1 MRGSRCYVFEIA
13 TRRGGPWSVVAA
25 GSGVFSRAPKATV
38 RSIAERWI
46 FEQAGQLRGGRLV
59 IVGKRNRPCRSF
71 EAFVRVR
78 VLDDRRGQ
86 LAAAYVGVEQGR
98 VPALQAG
105 DGRMF
110 DRSSDV
116 VSAMFVHP
124 AMVVAGRGRG

>member
-13 TRRGGPWSVVAA
+13 TRRGGPWSVVAD
-25 GSGVFSRAPKATV
+25 GSGVFSRTPKATV

-59 IVGKRNRPCRSF
+59 IVGKRNRSCRSF

-78 VLDDRRGQ
+78 VLDDRGGQ

-98 VPALQAG
+98 APALQAG
-105 DGRMF
+105 G
-110 DRSSDV
+110 DRTFGWASDIA
-116 VSAMFVHP
+116 SAMFVRP
-124 AMVVAGRGRG
+124 AVAVAGRDRG